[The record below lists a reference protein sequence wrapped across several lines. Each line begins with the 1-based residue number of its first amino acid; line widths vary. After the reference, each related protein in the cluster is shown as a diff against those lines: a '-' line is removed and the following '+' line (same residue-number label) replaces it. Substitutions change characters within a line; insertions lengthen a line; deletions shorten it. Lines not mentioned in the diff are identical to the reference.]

1 MFIAIFVKI
10 DLRKE
15 ISDIKKTCI
24 VKGKYNLIGNKGC
37 VAYSFV
43 LRDRVFNFINCHLQ
57 HGQDKP

>member
-15 ISDIKKTCI
+15 ISDIKKTFI

-43 LRDRVFNFINCHLQ
+43 LRDRVFNFINCHL
-57 HGQDKP
+57 